1 MKRRR
6 ETEIKLEVQS
16 LPELKQRLVRLGFRV
31 SEPRHFERNILFDFP
46 DFRLWKAR
54 CLLRL
59 RRAGKKW
66 LLTFKGAPAKSRRY
80 KIRGEIETGIEDGSS
95 AQGILEDLGLC
106 PAFRYEKYRTVYS
119 PNEGRLRTGGAV
131 LVCDETPIGNYL
143 ELEGPRRWIDEVAR
157 RLGYG
162 PKDYITASYASLH
175 RQKCQARGKK
185 PGDMTFPRKS

>member
-6 ETEIKLEVQS
+6 EIEIKLEIRK
-16 LPELKQRLVRLGFRV
+16 LPEVKRRLAKLGFRV
-31 SEPRHFERNILFDFP
+31 KEPRHFESNILYDFA
-46 DFRLWKAR
+46 DLRLWKAR

-59 RRAGKKW
+59 RLAGKKW
-66 LLTFKGAPAKSRRY
+66 LLTFKGAPAESRRY
-80 KIRGEIETGIEDGSS
+80 KIRGEIETGLADGVQ
-95 AQGILEDLGLC
+95 AQGILEGLGLR

-119 PNEGRLRTGGAV
+119 ASAQRAHATGAE

-162 PKDYITASYASLH
+162 PGDYITASYASLH
-175 RQKCQARGKK
+175 RQKCRVRGQK
-185 PGDMTFPRKS
+185 PGDMIFAPKS